1 MVNLP
6 RFEPGFVSA
15 ADFKSKA
22 AINYQSWMH
31 LGFEFEDIFDML
43 EANLHDETVRK
54 VWQDSTSY
62 TEKRVNFRL
71 LLFCDIPA

>member
-1 MVNLP
+1 
-6 RFEPGFVSA
+6 
-15 ADFKSKA
+15 
-22 AINYQSWMH
+22 MH

-54 VWQDSTSY
+54 VLQDSTSY